1 MQLLVPTT
9 IDGIVSAIRNGNDNT
24 LLSALE
30 LLVCISDERTQR
42 IANLAAP
49 VLQNFCNKFLQYSNA
64 ETIVSAIRSGNDN
77 TFLSALEL
85 LVCISDERTQRI
97 ANLAAPVLQ
106 NFCNKF
112 LQYSNAETRRHG

>member
-1 MQLLVPTT
+1 MGKQLLVPTVESSANNPRFVLTT

-64 ETIVSAIRSGNDN
+64 ET
-77 TFLSALEL
+77 
-85 LVCISDERTQRI
+85 
-97 ANLAAPVLQ
+97 
-106 NFCNKF
+106 
-112 LQYSNAETRRHG
+112 RRHG